1 MKGSELNKRISDDRK
16 SSKVRLGWLW
26 VDSAP
31 SLKRCQDAEQLA
43 ATRARFGSLHKL
55 ALSTN
60 TTPKI
65 NMRDCCIAAE
75 TLSTAYF
82 YSRWHWP
89 DGAAGAHFCPWQRSG
104 PPVFSCEC
112 LRSGPVKLG

>member
-31 SLKRCQDAEQLA
+31 SLKRCQDAERLA